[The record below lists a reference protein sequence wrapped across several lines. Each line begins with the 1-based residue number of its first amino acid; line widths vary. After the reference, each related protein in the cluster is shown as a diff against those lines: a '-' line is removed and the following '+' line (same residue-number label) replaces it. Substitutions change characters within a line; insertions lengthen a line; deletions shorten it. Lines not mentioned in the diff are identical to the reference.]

1 MGKETPT
8 WEIALV
14 KIFEHHKRRYGIR
27 RLQVALRQKERRMS
41 RQRLRTAMRRWGLHA
56 LQPKVYI
63 PLDRLYTWAAR
74 LTGCT
79 PASAIRPRIPLTDKF
94 LKLLP

>member
-1 MGKETPT
+1 MGKKTPT
-8 WEIALV
+8 WETVLV
-14 KIFEHHKRRYGIR
+14 KVFGHHKRRYGTR
-27 RLQVALRQKERRMS
+27 RLQIALRHKGHRVN

-63 PLDRLYTWAAR
+63 PLDRLYRWAAR

-79 PASAIRPRIPLTDKF
+79 PASAIRPRIPLTNNF
-94 LKLLP
+94 FKLLP